1 MSDDEVKN
9 KRLDLLAGL
18 VKKFID
24 TNEQE
29 GQGLQGLKILSPS
42 QMITRLR
49 ILLAQ
54 LKAGINSENLNKT
67 ISIFIVQIKK
77 LE

>member
-9 KRLDLLAGL
+9 KRLDLLVGL

-54 LKAGINSENLNKT
+54 
-67 ISIFIVQIKK
+67 
-77 LE
+77 